1 MCANMGNLHIP
12 TIKNI
17 YGPWNRNRLDGN
29 ENSWVFRLWIDAA
42 GYTDVPGTCY
52 NIAFIQSACL
62 ASNPLDS
69 ESETSKDKHMNLKKS
84 WYLATR
90 HPAHR
95 VQAWVKISTWK
106 ILENRQLQLPQWV
119 PHVLWRCSDADA
131 TERLQAGALG
141 GCLGGEIQHFDAL
154 LAQQVLRR
162 NRPTSWTR
170 PLEIPS

>member
-1 MCANMGNLHIP
+1 MVMRIVEYLGCGLTLLAIQTYLELVTTLLSSSPLALHLI
-12 TIKNI
+12 
-17 YGPWNRNRLDGN
+17 RLP
-29 ENSWVFRLWIDAA
+29 FAIDWM
-42 GYTDVPGTCY
+42 
-52 NIAFIQSACL
+52 SR
-62 ASNPLDS
+62 DS

-162 NRPTSWTR
+162 NRPSSWTR